1 MIAGPGD
8 RIATAIV
15 LTNSTTWGRVIPSI
29 RYSAALRFVTAS
41 MSGASTA
48 FMPTT

>member
-1 MIAGPGD
+1 MGTVPSRGERRAD
-8 RIATAIV
+8 RRSWMLPNALGHQIQ
-15 LTNSTTWGRVIPSI
+15 TTE
-29 RYSAALRFVTAS
+29 